1 MENKLKILSAHLPYN
16 TKVKNNC
23 GQIRELAMV
32 DAENNCIASTETNG
46 MIPID
51 SSHVNGSGFK
61 PILFPLEDL
70 TKPITI
76 GGKTFKVEDEIFA
89 MCNVGLSSN
98 AKKYWKENFIEN
110 IKNTPYTQL
119 SYEVVQKLLEWK
131 FNVFNLPEDE
141 YVKVTD
147 EFNPYK

>member
-1 MENKLKILSAHLPYN
+1 MENKLKVLSAYLPYKLKLKTPYGFRPN
-16 TKVKNNC
+16 GKESTGISRVAYLT
-23 GQIRELAMV
+23 GDLYA
-32 DAENNCIASTETNG
+32 DLENKTFEINE
-46 MIPID
+46 
-51 SSHVNGSGFK
+51 FK